1 MSEFTLIE
9 ASNGAK
15 PKVVGVAYS
24 GGKMSLPGWRHP
36 VVVDL
41 AGMEIPESVPLLT
54 NHENKTDSRIGLIS
68 AAVRNNVLEITGEI
82 VSDSKDAADIIA
94 QGKAGADWQLSIG
107 ADVKECELVKG
118 NREVNGQEVE
128 GPFYH
133 IKKSTLREVSV
144 VAVGADA
151 HTNMKVNAKFNLVNQ
166 EGEAMNNKSETK
178 SVSAVSAPN
187 ANDAVPPEKKPE
199 PEQKPGNPANKP
211 GEPEKKPD
219 NAEKKPGQA
228 AAEATPPA
236 IQASAGDVAATAR
249 EAAQNAVKAERERIS
264 AIQAICDGEF
274 PEIEREAIAGGWT
287 PEVVT
292 KKVLE
297 TIRAERPAANVNIS
311 VKTAPEGG
319 ELRKTIEAA
328 MCLRVGV
335 SADQLEKSY
344 GAKTVEAGMAEMD
357 MPLKQL
363 LIECMKL
370 DGIPYSR
377 GFDNETIRAAFS
389 SVSLPGILSNVANKK
404 LLQSYE
410 AQPIIAMKLCSTGDL
425 NDFKENDRFR
435 LTDVGDLLPIAAD
448 GEIKVYA
455 ISEHIEYA
463 GVHSGDATI
472 QFPPQKLYVET
483 MRRIKKVSQQIA
495 KALKISGPFNIQF
508 LAKDNDIKVIEC
520 NLRASRSFPFVSKV
534 LKINFIDLATRIMLG
549 LHVEKPAKNAF
560 DLDYVGIKA
569 SQFSF
574 SRLQGADPV
583 LGVDM
588 SSTGEVGCIG
598 VDTSEA
604 ILKSMLA
611 VGLRIPAKGVLL
623 STGGPKQKA
632 DMLEAARMLHAKGL
646 PIYATGGTYRYL
658 IDNGIPCVR
667 VYWPS
672 ETDRQPQA
680 LELLHNKQVDL
691 VVNIPKDLTPTELG
705 NGHRIRRAAIDLNIS
720 LLTNARLAS
729 AFIRA
734 FTTLSP
740 DDIEIVPWDEY

>member
-68 AAVRNNVLEITGEI
+68 AAVRNNALEITGEI
-82 VSDSKDAADIIA
+82 VSDSRDAADIIA

-118 NREVNGQEVE
+118 SREVNGQEVE

-187 ANDAVPPEKKPE
+187 DAVPPEKKPE
-199 PEQKPGNPANKP
+199 PEQKPGEPANKPGEPANKP

-448 GEIKVYA
+448 GEIKDGGL
-455 ISEHIEYA
+455 IEE
-463 GVHSGDATI
+463 S
-472 QFPPQKLYVET
+472 
-483 MRRIKKVSQQIA
+483 
-495 KALKISGPFNIQF
+495 
-508 LAKDNDIKVIEC
+508 
-520 NLRASRSFPFVSKV
+520 
-534 LKINFIDLATRIMLG
+534 
-549 LHVEKPAKNAF
+549 AKNQLDTYGKKFCLTRKMIINDDLGAF
-560 DLDYVGIKA
+560 MKVPTAMGNRAARLIDQL
-569 SQFSF
+569 FF
-574 SRLQGADPV
+574 SRLLSNPAQADGKALFSTNHKNLLSGASSALSSDSLKKAIQLFLDQVDADGQPISVEPKYLLVPTALKHLAIELTQGATLIMSGTDNAVRPALNVLSDENLQVISSPYLGNSAYEGSSQTGWYLFGDPKTV
-583 LGVDM
+583 DTWEIGFLKGKRTPTVERGETDFNTLGLWFRVYFDLGVREQDHRGM
-588 SSTGEVGCIG
+588 V
-598 VDTSEA
+598 
-604 ILKSMLA
+604 
-611 VGLRIPAKGVLL
+611 
-623 STGGPKQKA
+623 KA
-632 DMLEAARMLHAKGL
+632 NGAA
-646 PIYATGGTYRYL
+646 
-658 IDNGIPCVR
+658 
-667 VYWPS
+667 
-672 ETDRQPQA
+672 
-680 LELLHNKQVDL
+680 
-691 VVNIPKDLTPTELG
+691 
-705 NGHRIRRAAIDLNIS
+705 
-720 LLTNARLAS
+720 
-729 AFIRA
+729 
-734 FTTLSP
+734 
-740 DDIEIVPWDEY
+740 

>member
-68 AAVRNNVLEITGEI
+68 AAVRNNALEITGEI
-82 VSDSKDAADIIA
+82 VSDSRDAADIIA

-118 NREVNGQEVE
+118 SREVNAQEVE

-166 EGEAMNNKSETK
+166 EGETMNNKSETK

-187 ANDAVPPEKKPE
+187 DAAPPEKKPE
-199 PEQKPGNPANKP
+199 TEQKPGNPANKPGEPANKP

-344 GAKTVEAGMAEMD
+344 GARTVEAGMAEMD

-448 GEIKVYA
+448 GEIKDGGL
-455 ISEHIEYA
+455 IEE
-463 GVHSGDATI
+463 S
-472 QFPPQKLYVET
+472 
-483 MRRIKKVSQQIA
+483 
-495 KALKISGPFNIQF
+495 
-508 LAKDNDIKVIEC
+508 
-520 NLRASRSFPFVSKV
+520 
-534 LKINFIDLATRIMLG
+534 
-549 LHVEKPAKNAF
+549 AKNQLDTYGKKFCLTRKMIINDDLGAF
-560 DLDYVGIKA
+560 MKVPTAMGNRAARLIDQL
-569 SQFSF
+569 FF
-574 SRLQGADPV
+574 SRLLSNPAQADGKALFSTNHKNLLSGASSALSSDSLKKAIQLFLDQVDADGQPISVEPKYLLVPTALKHLAIELTQGATLIMSGTDNAVRPALNVLSDENLQVISSPYLGNSAYEGSSQTGWYLFGDPKTV
-583 LGVDM
+583 DTWEIGFLKGKRTPTVERGETDFNTLGLWFRVYFDLGVREQDHRGM
-588 SSTGEVGCIG
+588 V
-598 VDTSEA
+598 
-604 ILKSMLA
+604 
-611 VGLRIPAKGVLL
+611 
-623 STGGPKQKA
+623 KA
-632 DMLEAARMLHAKGL
+632 NGAA
-646 PIYATGGTYRYL
+646 
-658 IDNGIPCVR
+658 
-667 VYWPS
+667 
-672 ETDRQPQA
+672 
-680 LELLHNKQVDL
+680 
-691 VVNIPKDLTPTELG
+691 
-705 NGHRIRRAAIDLNIS
+705 
-720 LLTNARLAS
+720 
-729 AFIRA
+729 
-734 FTTLSP
+734 
-740 DDIEIVPWDEY
+740 

>member
-24 GGKMSLPGWRHP
+24 GGKMNLPGWKHP

-54 NHENKTDSRIGLIS
+54 NHENKTDSRIGIIS
-68 AAVRNNVLEITGEI
+68 AAVRNNALEITGEI

-118 NREVNGQEVE
+118 SREVNGQEVE

-187 ANDAVPPEKKPE
+187 DAVPPEKNPE

-219 NAEKKPGQA
+219 NAAKKPGQA

-335 SADQLEKSY
+335 SAEQLEKSY

-448 GEIKVYA
+448 GEIKDGGL
-455 ISEHIEYA
+455 IEE
-463 GVHSGDATI
+463 S
-472 QFPPQKLYVET
+472 
-483 MRRIKKVSQQIA
+483 
-495 KALKISGPFNIQF
+495 
-508 LAKDNDIKVIEC
+508 
-520 NLRASRSFPFVSKV
+520 
-534 LKINFIDLATRIMLG
+534 
-549 LHVEKPAKNAF
+549 AKNQLDTYGKKFCLTRKMIINDDLGAF
-560 DLDYVGIKA
+560 MKVPTAMGNRAARLIDQL
-569 SQFSF
+569 FF
-574 SRLQGADPV
+574 SRLLSNPAQADGKALFSTNHKNLLSGASSALSSDSLKKAIQLFLDQVDADGQPISVEPKYLLVPTALKHLAIELTQGATLIMSGTDNAVRPALNVLSDENLQVISSPYLGNSAYEGSSQTGWYLFGDPKTV
-583 LGVDM
+583 DTWEIGFLKGKRTPTVERGETDFNTLGLWFRVYFDLGVREQDHRGM
-588 SSTGEVGCIG
+588 V
-598 VDTSEA
+598 
-604 ILKSMLA
+604 
-611 VGLRIPAKGVLL
+611 
-623 STGGPKQKA
+623 KA
-632 DMLEAARMLHAKGL
+632 NGAA
-646 PIYATGGTYRYL
+646 
-658 IDNGIPCVR
+658 
-667 VYWPS
+667 
-672 ETDRQPQA
+672 
-680 LELLHNKQVDL
+680 
-691 VVNIPKDLTPTELG
+691 
-705 NGHRIRRAAIDLNIS
+705 
-720 LLTNARLAS
+720 
-729 AFIRA
+729 
-734 FTTLSP
+734 
-740 DDIEIVPWDEY
+740 

>member
-1 MSEFTLIE
+1 MSELTLIE

-24 GGKMSLPGWRHP
+24 GGKMNLPGWRHP

-68 AAVRNNVLEITGEI
+68 AAVRNNALEITGEI
-82 VSDSKDAADIIA
+82 VSDSRDAADIIA

-118 NREVNGQEVE
+118 SREVNGQEVE
-128 GPFYH
+128 GPFYL

-178 SVSAVSAPN
+178 SVSAVSTP
-187 ANDAVPPEKKPE
+187 NDAVPPEKKPE
-199 PEQKPGNPANKP
+199 PEQKPGEPANKP

-344 GAKTVEAGMAEMD
+344 GAQTVEAGMAEMD

-448 GEIKVYA
+448 GEIKDGGL
-455 ISEHIEYA
+455 IEE
-463 GVHSGDATI
+463 S
-472 QFPPQKLYVET
+472 
-483 MRRIKKVSQQIA
+483 
-495 KALKISGPFNIQF
+495 
-508 LAKDNDIKVIEC
+508 
-520 NLRASRSFPFVSKV
+520 
-534 LKINFIDLATRIMLG
+534 
-549 LHVEKPAKNAF
+549 AKNQLDTYGKKFCLTRKMIINDDLGAF
-560 DLDYVGIKA
+560 MKVPTAMGNRAARLIDQL
-569 SQFSF
+569 FF
-574 SRLQGADPV
+574 SRLLSNPAQADGKALFSTNHKNLLSGAGSALSSDSLKKAIQLFLDQVDADGQPISVEPKYLLVPTALKHLAIELTQGATLIMSGTDNAVRPALNVLSDENLQVISSPYLGNSAYEGSSQTGWYLFGDPKTV
-583 LGVDM
+583 DTWEIGFLKGKRTPTVERGETDFNTLGLWFRVYFDLGVREQDHRGM
-588 SSTGEVGCIG
+588 V
-598 VDTSEA
+598 
-604 ILKSMLA
+604 
-611 VGLRIPAKGVLL
+611 
-623 STGGPKQKA
+623 KA
-632 DMLEAARMLHAKGL
+632 NGAA
-646 PIYATGGTYRYL
+646 
-658 IDNGIPCVR
+658 
-667 VYWPS
+667 
-672 ETDRQPQA
+672 
-680 LELLHNKQVDL
+680 
-691 VVNIPKDLTPTELG
+691 
-705 NGHRIRRAAIDLNIS
+705 
-720 LLTNARLAS
+720 
-729 AFIRA
+729 
-734 FTTLSP
+734 
-740 DDIEIVPWDEY
+740 

>member
-68 AAVRNNVLEITGEI
+68 AAVRNNALEITGEI
-82 VSDSKDAADIIA
+82 VSDSRDAADIIA

-118 NREVNGQEVE
+118 SREVNGQEVE

-166 EGEAMNNKSETK
+166 EGETMNNKSETK

-187 ANDAVPPEKKPE
+187 DAAPPEKKPE
-199 PEQKPGNPANKP
+199 TEQKPGNPANKPGEPANKP

-448 GEIKVYA
+448 GEIKDGGL
-455 ISEHIEYA
+455 IEE
-463 GVHSGDATI
+463 S
-472 QFPPQKLYVET
+472 
-483 MRRIKKVSQQIA
+483 
-495 KALKISGPFNIQF
+495 
-508 LAKDNDIKVIEC
+508 
-520 NLRASRSFPFVSKV
+520 
-534 LKINFIDLATRIMLG
+534 
-549 LHVEKPAKNAF
+549 AKNQLDTYGKKFCLTRKMIINDDLGAF
-560 DLDYVGIKA
+560 MKVPTAMGNRAARLIDQL
-569 SQFSF
+569 FF
-574 SRLQGADPV
+574 SRLLSNPAQADGKALFSTNHKNLLSGASSALSSDSLKKAIQLFLDQVDADGQPISVEPKYLLVPTALKHLAIELTQGATLIMSGTDNAVRPALNVLSDENLQVISSPYLGNSAYEGSSQTGWYLFGDPKTV
-583 LGVDM
+583 DTWEIGFLKGKRTPTVERGETDFNTLGLWFRVYFDLGVREQDHRGM
-588 SSTGEVGCIG
+588 V
-598 VDTSEA
+598 
-604 ILKSMLA
+604 
-611 VGLRIPAKGVLL
+611 
-623 STGGPKQKA
+623 KA
-632 DMLEAARMLHAKGL
+632 NGAA
-646 PIYATGGTYRYL
+646 
-658 IDNGIPCVR
+658 
-667 VYWPS
+667 
-672 ETDRQPQA
+672 
-680 LELLHNKQVDL
+680 
-691 VVNIPKDLTPTELG
+691 
-705 NGHRIRRAAIDLNIS
+705 
-720 LLTNARLAS
+720 
-729 AFIRA
+729 
-734 FTTLSP
+734 
-740 DDIEIVPWDEY
+740 

>member
-1 MSEFTLIE
+1 MSELTLIE

-24 GGKMSLPGWRHP
+24 GGKMNLPGWRHP

-118 NREVNGQEVE
+118 SREVNGQEVE

-187 ANDAVPPEKKPE
+187 DAAHPEKKPE

-292 KKVLE
+292 KKLLE

-344 GAKTVEAGMAEMD
+344 GARTVEAGMAEMD

-370 DGIPYSR
+370 DGIPYR
-377 GFDNETIRAAFS
+377 GGFDNETIRAAFS

-448 GEIKVYA
+448 GEIKDGGL
-455 ISEHIEYA
+455 IEE
-463 GVHSGDATI
+463 S
-472 QFPPQKLYVET
+472 
-483 MRRIKKVSQQIA
+483 
-495 KALKISGPFNIQF
+495 
-508 LAKDNDIKVIEC
+508 
-520 NLRASRSFPFVSKV
+520 
-534 LKINFIDLATRIMLG
+534 
-549 LHVEKPAKNAF
+549 AKNQLDTYGKKFCLTRKMIINDDLGAF
-560 DLDYVGIKA
+560 MKVPTAMGNRAARLIDQL
-569 SQFSF
+569 FF
-574 SRLQGADPV
+574 SRLLSNPAQADGKALFSTNHKNLLSGASSALSSDSLKKAIQLFLDQVDADGQPISVEPKYLLVPTALKHLAIELTQGATLIMSGTDNAVRPALNVLSDENLQVISSPYLGNSAYEGSSQTGWYLFGDPKTV
-583 LGVDM
+583 DTWEIGFLKGKRTPTVERGETDFNTLGLWFRVYFDLGVREQDHRGM
-588 SSTGEVGCIG
+588 V
-598 VDTSEA
+598 
-604 ILKSMLA
+604 
-611 VGLRIPAKGVLL
+611 
-623 STGGPKQKA
+623 KA
-632 DMLEAARMLHAKGL
+632 NGAA
-646 PIYATGGTYRYL
+646 
-658 IDNGIPCVR
+658 
-667 VYWPS
+667 
-672 ETDRQPQA
+672 
-680 LELLHNKQVDL
+680 
-691 VVNIPKDLTPTELG
+691 
-705 NGHRIRRAAIDLNIS
+705 
-720 LLTNARLAS
+720 
-729 AFIRA
+729 
-734 FTTLSP
+734 
-740 DDIEIVPWDEY
+740 

>member
-118 NREVNGQEVE
+118 SREVNGQEVE

-133 IKKSTLREVSV
+133 IKKSSLREVSV

-178 SVSAVSAPN
+178 RVSAVSTPN

-211 GEPEKKPD
+211 GEPANKPGESEKKPD
-219 NAEKKPGQA
+219 NAEKKPEQA

-448 GEIKVYA
+448 GEIKDGGL
-455 ISEHIEYA
+455 IEE
-463 GVHSGDATI
+463 S
-472 QFPPQKLYVET
+472 
-483 MRRIKKVSQQIA
+483 
-495 KALKISGPFNIQF
+495 
-508 LAKDNDIKVIEC
+508 
-520 NLRASRSFPFVSKV
+520 
-534 LKINFIDLATRIMLG
+534 
-549 LHVEKPAKNAF
+549 AKNQLDTYGKKFCLTRKMIINDDLGAF
-560 DLDYVGIKA
+560 MKVPTAMGNRAARLIDQL
-569 SQFSF
+569 FF
-574 SRLQGADPV
+574 SRLLSNPAQADGKALFSTNHKNLLSGASSALSSDSLKKAIQLFLDQVDADGQPISVEPKYLLVPTALKHLAIELTQGATLIMSGTDNAVRPALNVLSDENLQVISSPYLGNSAYEGSSQTGWYLFGDPKTV
-583 LGVDM
+583 DTWEIGFLKGKRTPTVERGETDFNTLGLWFRVYFDLGVREQDHRGM
-588 SSTGEVGCIG
+588 V
-598 VDTSEA
+598 
-604 ILKSMLA
+604 
-611 VGLRIPAKGVLL
+611 
-623 STGGPKQKA
+623 KA
-632 DMLEAARMLHAKGL
+632 NGAA
-646 PIYATGGTYRYL
+646 
-658 IDNGIPCVR
+658 
-667 VYWPS
+667 
-672 ETDRQPQA
+672 
-680 LELLHNKQVDL
+680 
-691 VVNIPKDLTPTELG
+691 
-705 NGHRIRRAAIDLNIS
+705 
-720 LLTNARLAS
+720 
-729 AFIRA
+729 
-734 FTTLSP
+734 
-740 DDIEIVPWDEY
+740 

>member
-24 GGKMSLPGWRHP
+24 GGKMNLPGWRHP

-68 AAVRNNVLEITGEI
+68 AAVRNNTLEITGEI
-82 VSDSKDAADIIA
+82 VSDSRDAADIIA

-118 NREVNGQEVE
+118 SREVNGQEVE

-178 SVSAVSAPN
+178 SVSAVSTP
-187 ANDAVPPEKKPE
+187 NDAVPPEKKPE
-199 PEQKPGNPANKP
+199 PEQKPGNPANKPGEPANKP

-448 GEIKVYA
+448 GEIKDGGL
-455 ISEHIEYA
+455 IEE
-463 GVHSGDATI
+463 S
-472 QFPPQKLYVET
+472 
-483 MRRIKKVSQQIA
+483 
-495 KALKISGPFNIQF
+495 
-508 LAKDNDIKVIEC
+508 
-520 NLRASRSFPFVSKV
+520 
-534 LKINFIDLATRIMLG
+534 
-549 LHVEKPAKNAF
+549 AKNQLDTYGKKFCLTRKMIINDDLGAF
-560 DLDYVGIKA
+560 MKVPTAMGNRAARLIDQL
-569 SQFSF
+569 FF
-574 SRLQGADPV
+574 SRLLSNPAQADGKALFSTNHKNLLSGASSALSSDSLKKAIQLFLDQVDADGQPISVEPKYLLVPTALKHLAIELTQGATLIMSGTDNAVRPALNVLSDENLQVISSPYLGNSAYEGSSQTGWYLFGDPKTV
-583 LGVDM
+583 DTWEIGFLKGKRTPTVERGETDFNTLGLWFRVYFDLGVREQDHRGM
-588 SSTGEVGCIG
+588 V
-598 VDTSEA
+598 
-604 ILKSMLA
+604 
-611 VGLRIPAKGVLL
+611 
-623 STGGPKQKA
+623 KA
-632 DMLEAARMLHAKGL
+632 NGAA
-646 PIYATGGTYRYL
+646 
-658 IDNGIPCVR
+658 
-667 VYWPS
+667 
-672 ETDRQPQA
+672 
-680 LELLHNKQVDL
+680 
-691 VVNIPKDLTPTELG
+691 
-705 NGHRIRRAAIDLNIS
+705 
-720 LLTNARLAS
+720 
-729 AFIRA
+729 
-734 FTTLSP
+734 
-740 DDIEIVPWDEY
+740 

>member
-68 AAVRNNVLEITGEI
+68 AAVRNNALEITGEI
-82 VSDSKDAADIIA
+82 VSDSRDAADIIA

-118 NREVNGQEVE
+118 SREVNGQEVE

-187 ANDAVPPEKKPE
+187 DAVPPEKKPE
-199 PEQKPGNPANKP
+199 PEQKPGNPANKPGEPANKP

-297 TIRAERPAANVNIS
+297 TIRAERPAANVSIS

-344 GAKTVEAGMAEMD
+344 GARTVEAGMAEMD

-448 GEIKVYA
+448 GEIKDGGL
-455 ISEHIEYA
+455 IEE
-463 GVHSGDATI
+463 S
-472 QFPPQKLYVET
+472 
-483 MRRIKKVSQQIA
+483 
-495 KALKISGPFNIQF
+495 
-508 LAKDNDIKVIEC
+508 
-520 NLRASRSFPFVSKV
+520 
-534 LKINFIDLATRIMLG
+534 
-549 LHVEKPAKNAF
+549 AKNQLDTYGKKFCLTRKMIINDDLGAF
-560 DLDYVGIKA
+560 MKVPTAMGNRAARLIDQL
-569 SQFSF
+569 FF
-574 SRLQGADPV
+574 SRLLSNPAQADGKALFSTNHKNLLSGASSALSSDSLKKAIQLFLDQVDADGQPISVEPKYLLVPTALKHLAIELTQGATLIMSGTDNAVRPALNVLSDENLQVISSPYLGNSAYEGSSQTGWYLFGDPKTV
-583 LGVDM
+583 DTWEIGFLKGKRTPTVERGETDFNTLGLWFRVYFDLGVREQDHRGM
-588 SSTGEVGCIG
+588 V
-598 VDTSEA
+598 
-604 ILKSMLA
+604 
-611 VGLRIPAKGVLL
+611 
-623 STGGPKQKA
+623 KA
-632 DMLEAARMLHAKGL
+632 NGAA
-646 PIYATGGTYRYL
+646 
-658 IDNGIPCVR
+658 
-667 VYWPS
+667 
-672 ETDRQPQA
+672 
-680 LELLHNKQVDL
+680 
-691 VVNIPKDLTPTELG
+691 
-705 NGHRIRRAAIDLNIS
+705 
-720 LLTNARLAS
+720 
-729 AFIRA
+729 
-734 FTTLSP
+734 
-740 DDIEIVPWDEY
+740 

>member
-24 GGKMSLPGWRHP
+24 GGKMNLPGWRHP

-118 NREVNGQEVE
+118 SREVNGQEVE

-187 ANDAVPPEKKPE
+187 DAVPPEKKPE
-199 PEQKPGNPANKP
+199 PEQKPGNLANKPGNPANKP

-344 GAKTVEAGMAEMD
+344 GAQTVEAGMAEMD

-448 GEIKVYA
+448 GEIKDGGL
-455 ISEHIEYA
+455 IEE
-463 GVHSGDATI
+463 S
-472 QFPPQKLYVET
+472 
-483 MRRIKKVSQQIA
+483 
-495 KALKISGPFNIQF
+495 
-508 LAKDNDIKVIEC
+508 
-520 NLRASRSFPFVSKV
+520 
-534 LKINFIDLATRIMLG
+534 
-549 LHVEKPAKNAF
+549 AKNQLDTYGKKFCLTRKMIINDDLGAF
-560 DLDYVGIKA
+560 MKVPTAMGNRAARLIDQL
-569 SQFSF
+569 FF
-574 SRLQGADPV
+574 SRLLSNPAQADGKALFSTNHKNLLSGASSALSSDSLKKAIQLFLDQVDADGQPISVEPKYLLVPTALKHLAIELTQGATLIMSGTDNAVRPALNVLSDENLQVISSPYLGNSAYEGSSQTGWYLFGDPKTV
-583 LGVDM
+583 DTWEIGFLKGKRTPTVERGETDFNTLGLWFRVYFDLGVREQDHRGM
-588 SSTGEVGCIG
+588 V
-598 VDTSEA
+598 
-604 ILKSMLA
+604 
-611 VGLRIPAKGVLL
+611 
-623 STGGPKQKA
+623 KA
-632 DMLEAARMLHAKGL
+632 NGAA
-646 PIYATGGTYRYL
+646 
-658 IDNGIPCVR
+658 
-667 VYWPS
+667 
-672 ETDRQPQA
+672 
-680 LELLHNKQVDL
+680 
-691 VVNIPKDLTPTELG
+691 
-705 NGHRIRRAAIDLNIS
+705 
-720 LLTNARLAS
+720 
-729 AFIRA
+729 
-734 FTTLSP
+734 
-740 DDIEIVPWDEY
+740 

>member
-24 GGKMSLPGWRHP
+24 GGKMNLPGWRHP

-68 AAVRNNVLEITGEI
+68 AAVRNNTLEITGEI
-82 VSDSKDAADIIA
+82 VSDSRDAADIIA

-118 NREVNGQEVE
+118 SREVNGQEVE

-187 ANDAVPPEKKPE
+187 DAVPPEKKPE
-199 PEQKPGNPANKP
+199 PEQKPGNPANKAGEPANKP

-344 GAKTVEAGMAEMD
+344 GARTVEAGMAEMD

-448 GEIKVYA
+448 GEIKDGGL
-455 ISEHIEYA
+455 IEE
-463 GVHSGDATI
+463 S
-472 QFPPQKLYVET
+472 
-483 MRRIKKVSQQIA
+483 
-495 KALKISGPFNIQF
+495 
-508 LAKDNDIKVIEC
+508 
-520 NLRASRSFPFVSKV
+520 
-534 LKINFIDLATRIMLG
+534 
-549 LHVEKPAKNAF
+549 AKNQLDTYGKKFCLTRKMIINDDLGAF
-560 DLDYVGIKA
+560 MKVPTAMGNRAARLIDQL
-569 SQFSF
+569 FF
-574 SRLQGADPV
+574 SRLLSNPAQADGKALFSTNHKNLLSGASSALSSDSLKKAIQLFLDQVDADGQPISVEPKYLLVPTALKHLAIELTQGATLIMSGTDNAVRPALNVLSDENLQVISSPYLGNSAYEGSSQTGWYLFGDPKTV
-583 LGVDM
+583 DTWEIGFLKGKRTPTVERGETDFNTLGLWFRVYFDLGVREQDHRGM
-588 SSTGEVGCIG
+588 V
-598 VDTSEA
+598 
-604 ILKSMLA
+604 
-611 VGLRIPAKGVLL
+611 
-623 STGGPKQKA
+623 KA
-632 DMLEAARMLHAKGL
+632 NGAA
-646 PIYATGGTYRYL
+646 
-658 IDNGIPCVR
+658 
-667 VYWPS
+667 
-672 ETDRQPQA
+672 
-680 LELLHNKQVDL
+680 
-691 VVNIPKDLTPTELG
+691 
-705 NGHRIRRAAIDLNIS
+705 
-720 LLTNARLAS
+720 
-729 AFIRA
+729 
-734 FTTLSP
+734 
-740 DDIEIVPWDEY
+740 

>member
-24 GGKMSLPGWRHP
+24 GGKMNLPGWRHP

-118 NREVNGQEVE
+118 SREVNGQEVE

-187 ANDAVPPEKKPE
+187 DAVPPEKKPE
-199 PEQKPGNPANKP
+199 PEQKPGNPANKPGEPANKP

-228 AAEATPPA
+228 AAEATPPS

-344 GAKTVEAGMAEMD
+344 GAKTVEAGMTEMD

-448 GEIKVYA
+448 GEIKDGGL
-455 ISEHIEYA
+455 IEE
-463 GVHSGDATI
+463 S
-472 QFPPQKLYVET
+472 
-483 MRRIKKVSQQIA
+483 
-495 KALKISGPFNIQF
+495 
-508 LAKDNDIKVIEC
+508 
-520 NLRASRSFPFVSKV
+520 
-534 LKINFIDLATRIMLG
+534 
-549 LHVEKPAKNAF
+549 AKNQLDTYGKKFCLTRKMIINDDLGAF
-560 DLDYVGIKA
+560 MKVPTAMGNRAARLIDQL
-569 SQFSF
+569 FF
-574 SRLQGADPV
+574 SRLLSNPAQADGKALFSTNHKNLLSGASSALSSDSLKKAIQLFLDQVDADGQPISVEPKYLLVPTALKHLAIELTQGATLIMSGTDNAVRPALNVLSDENLQVISSPYLGNSAYEGSSQTGWYLFGDPKTV
-583 LGVDM
+583 DTWEIGFLKGKRTPTVERGETDFNTLGLWFRVYFDLGVREQDHRGM
-588 SSTGEVGCIG
+588 V
-598 VDTSEA
+598 
-604 ILKSMLA
+604 
-611 VGLRIPAKGVLL
+611 
-623 STGGPKQKA
+623 KA
-632 DMLEAARMLHAKGL
+632 NGAA
-646 PIYATGGTYRYL
+646 
-658 IDNGIPCVR
+658 
-667 VYWPS
+667 
-672 ETDRQPQA
+672 
-680 LELLHNKQVDL
+680 
-691 VVNIPKDLTPTELG
+691 
-705 NGHRIRRAAIDLNIS
+705 
-720 LLTNARLAS
+720 
-729 AFIRA
+729 
-734 FTTLSP
+734 
-740 DDIEIVPWDEY
+740 

>member
-118 NREVNGQEVE
+118 SREVNGQEVE

-187 ANDAVPPEKKPE
+187 DAVPPEKKPE
-199 PEQKPGNPANKP
+199 PEQKPGNPANKPGEPANKP

-264 AIQAICDGEF
+264 EIQAICDGEF

-344 GAKTVEAGMAEMD
+344 GAQTVEAGMAEMD

-448 GEIKVYA
+448 GEIKDGGL
-455 ISEHIEYA
+455 IEE
-463 GVHSGDATI
+463 S
-472 QFPPQKLYVET
+472 
-483 MRRIKKVSQQIA
+483 
-495 KALKISGPFNIQF
+495 
-508 LAKDNDIKVIEC
+508 
-520 NLRASRSFPFVSKV
+520 
-534 LKINFIDLATRIMLG
+534 
-549 LHVEKPAKNAF
+549 AKNQLDTYGKKFCLTRKMIINDDLGAF
-560 DLDYVGIKA
+560 MKVPTAMGNRAARLIDQL
-569 SQFSF
+569 FF
-574 SRLQGADPV
+574 SRLLSNPAQADGKALFSTNHKNLLSGASSALSSDSLKKAIQLFLDQVDADGQPISVEPKYLLVPTALKHLAIELTQGATLIMSGTDNAVRPALNVLSDENLQVISSPYLGNSAYEGSSQTGWYLFGDPKTV
-583 LGVDM
+583 DTWEIGFLKGKRTPTVERGETDFNTLGLWFRVYFDLGVREQDHRGM
-588 SSTGEVGCIG
+588 V
-598 VDTSEA
+598 
-604 ILKSMLA
+604 
-611 VGLRIPAKGVLL
+611 
-623 STGGPKQKA
+623 KA
-632 DMLEAARMLHAKGL
+632 NGAA
-646 PIYATGGTYRYL
+646 
-658 IDNGIPCVR
+658 
-667 VYWPS
+667 
-672 ETDRQPQA
+672 
-680 LELLHNKQVDL
+680 
-691 VVNIPKDLTPTELG
+691 
-705 NGHRIRRAAIDLNIS
+705 
-720 LLTNARLAS
+720 
-729 AFIRA
+729 
-734 FTTLSP
+734 
-740 DDIEIVPWDEY
+740 

>member
-24 GGKMSLPGWRHP
+24 GGKMSLPGWQHP

-68 AAVRNNVLEITGEI
+68 AAVRNNTLEITGEI
-82 VSDSKDAADIIA
+82 VSDSRDAADIIA

-118 NREVNGQEVE
+118 SREVNGQEVE

-178 SVSAVSAPN
+178 SVSAVSTPN

-311 VKTAPEGG
+311 VNTAPEGG

-448 GEIKVYA
+448 GEIKDGGL
-455 ISEHIEYA
+455 IEE
-463 GVHSGDATI
+463 S
-472 QFPPQKLYVET
+472 
-483 MRRIKKVSQQIA
+483 
-495 KALKISGPFNIQF
+495 
-508 LAKDNDIKVIEC
+508 
-520 NLRASRSFPFVSKV
+520 
-534 LKINFIDLATRIMLG
+534 
-549 LHVEKPAKNAF
+549 AKNQLDTYGKKFCLTRKMIINDDLGAF
-560 DLDYVGIKA
+560 MKVPTAMGNRAARLIDQL
-569 SQFSF
+569 FF
-574 SRLQGADPV
+574 SRLLSNPAQADGKALFSTNHKNLLSGASSALSSDSLKKAIQLFLDQVDADGQPISVEPKYLLVPTALKHLAIELTQGATLIMSGTDNAVRPALNVLSDENLQVISSPYLGNSAYEGSSQTGWYLFGDPKTV
-583 LGVDM
+583 DTWEIGFLKGKRTPTVERGETDFNTLGLWFRVYFDLGVREQDHRGM
-588 SSTGEVGCIG
+588 V
-598 VDTSEA
+598 
-604 ILKSMLA
+604 
-611 VGLRIPAKGVLL
+611 
-623 STGGPKQKA
+623 KA
-632 DMLEAARMLHAKGL
+632 NGAA
-646 PIYATGGTYRYL
+646 
-658 IDNGIPCVR
+658 
-667 VYWPS
+667 
-672 ETDRQPQA
+672 
-680 LELLHNKQVDL
+680 
-691 VVNIPKDLTPTELG
+691 
-705 NGHRIRRAAIDLNIS
+705 
-720 LLTNARLAS
+720 
-729 AFIRA
+729 
-734 FTTLSP
+734 
-740 DDIEIVPWDEY
+740 

>member
-118 NREVNGQEVE
+118 SREVNGQEVE

-178 SVSAVSAPN
+178 SVSAVSTP
-187 ANDAVPPEKKPE
+187 NDAVPPEKKPE

-219 NAEKKPGQA
+219 NAEQKPGQA

-311 VKTAPEGG
+311 VNTAPEGG

-344 GAKTVEAGMAEMD
+344 GARTVEAGMAEMD

-448 GEIKVYA
+448 GEIKDGGL
-455 ISEHIEYA
+455 IEE
-463 GVHSGDATI
+463 S
-472 QFPPQKLYVET
+472 
-483 MRRIKKVSQQIA
+483 
-495 KALKISGPFNIQF
+495 
-508 LAKDNDIKVIEC
+508 
-520 NLRASRSFPFVSKV
+520 
-534 LKINFIDLATRIMLG
+534 
-549 LHVEKPAKNAF
+549 AKNQLDTYGKKFCLTRKMIINDDLGAF
-560 DLDYVGIKA
+560 MKVPTAMGNRAARLIDQL
-569 SQFSF
+569 FF
-574 SRLQGADPV
+574 SRLLSNPAQADGKALFSTNHKNLLSGASSALSSDSLKKAIQLFLDQVDADGQPISVEPKYLLVPTALKHLAIELTQGATLIMSGTDNAVRPALNVLSDENLQVISSPYLGNSAYEGSSQTGWYLFGDPKTV
-583 LGVDM
+583 DTWEIGFLKGKRTPTVERGETDFNTLGLWFRVYFDLGVREQDHRGM
-588 SSTGEVGCIG
+588 V
-598 VDTSEA
+598 
-604 ILKSMLA
+604 
-611 VGLRIPAKGVLL
+611 
-623 STGGPKQKA
+623 KA
-632 DMLEAARMLHAKGL
+632 NGAA
-646 PIYATGGTYRYL
+646 
-658 IDNGIPCVR
+658 
-667 VYWPS
+667 
-672 ETDRQPQA
+672 
-680 LELLHNKQVDL
+680 
-691 VVNIPKDLTPTELG
+691 
-705 NGHRIRRAAIDLNIS
+705 
-720 LLTNARLAS
+720 
-729 AFIRA
+729 
-734 FTTLSP
+734 
-740 DDIEIVPWDEY
+740 